1 MKSLSV
7 RARSVA
13 VNLAGALVV
22 AGVSTVSAQTNYYAA
37 NGTEYPII
45 GSLLG
50 DQVFPDAAIS
60 ASNGIVVWQDNAT
73 DGDGWGI
80 SARRLDGTLSGTL
93 GNFRVNVTGAGD
105 QENARVALLQN
116 GGAVFV
122 WQGGVEGY
130 QHIFARFLT
139 PANTFL
145 TTTDLLV
152 SAFQNTNSFQI
163 NPAVTVLKDGNVVV
177 TWASFNQAAPNSLL
191 DVYAK
196 ILSPAGL
203 TISREFLVN
212 EFTNFNQRTP
222 AVAALSGGGFVV
234 AWVSEQE
241 QQAVP
246 VLGTNTAGINPT
258 YYTAN
263 SAVAPSVN
271 IYARLYQSNG
281 VAVGDEFR
289 ADAGALPCANPS
301 VAAAA
306 DGSFLVAWSGYE
318 LANVTNGWDVFARPF
333 STTGVGGP
341 AVQLNTYVYSQQY
354 APHLSALGLDYLA
367 VWTSMG
373 EDGSREGVYGQFVHN
388 DGSLVGGEFRAN
400 TTTVSQQMHPVVASD
415 GVSQFLTVWK
425 SFTGLPDSFD
435 LFAQRFIN
443 VSAILQAMSA
453 PYVWAPFVLND
464 NVYQPQLVVSWAP
477 LLGLSVTNFEV
488 YVDGAASPSGVVTSN
503 CWIMTA
509 ADGLTTTSTH
519 SFAVDYVTA
528 DGRRSPLSSATSGT
542 TWGGANYYGL
552 PLEWMEEYYGL
563 ALGDW
568 PTDVNAPLLAG
579 GPSLIDVFLS
589 GGNPA
594 DPSTWLQQQLINTAQ
609 GMFLNWTTQP
619 GATYQ
624 VQTTTDLTTWSNL
637 GAARFATG
645 TTDAINVGGGQA
657 GYYRVVLLRP

>member
-1 MKSLSV
+1 
-7 RARSVA
+7 
-13 VNLAGALVV
+13 
-22 AGVSTVSAQTNYYAA
+22 
-37 NGTEYPII
+37 
-45 GSLLG
+45 
-50 DQVFPDAAIS
+50 
-60 ASNGIVVWQDNAT
+60 
-73 DGDGWGI
+73 
-80 SARRLDGTLSGTL
+80 
-93 GNFRVNVTGAGD
+93 
-105 QENARVALLQN
+105 
-116 GGAVFV
+116 
-122 WQGGVEGY
+122 
-130 QHIFARFLT
+130 
-139 PANTFL
+139 
-145 TTTDLLV
+145 
-152 SAFQNTNSFQI
+152 
-163 NPAVTVLKDGNVVV
+163 
-177 TWASFNQAAPNSLL
+177 
-191 DVYAK
+191 
-196 ILSPAGL
+196 
-203 TISREFLVN
+203 
-212 EFTNFNQRTP
+212 
-222 AVAALSGGGFVV
+222 V

-289 ADAGALPCANPS
+289 ADTGALPCANPS
-301 VAAAA
+301 VAAAS

-333 STTGVGGP
+333 STTAVGGS
-341 AVQLNTYVYSQQY
+341 AVQLNAYVYNQQY

-373 EDGSREGVYGQFVHN
+373 EDGSREGVYGQFVHQ
-388 DGSLVGGEFRAN
+388 DGSLVGGEFRVN

-415 GVSQFLTVWK
+415 GVSQFLTVWT
-425 SFTGLPDSFD
+425 SFTGLPYSFD

-453 PYVWAPFVLND
+453 PYVWAPFVVN
-464 NVYQPQLVVSWAP
+464 NHVYQPQLVVSWAP

-488 YVDGAASPSGVVTSN
+488 YVDDADTPSGVVTSN

-509 ADGLTTTSTH
+509 DNGLTATSTH
-519 SFAVDYVTA
+519 SFAVDYVTT
-528 DGRRSPLSSATSGT
+528 DGRRSPLSPASSGT

-579 GPSLIDVFLS
+579 GPSLLDVFLS

-594 DPSTWLQQQLINTAQ
+594 DPTTWLQQQLTQTAQ

-637 GAARFATG
+637 GAARFATS